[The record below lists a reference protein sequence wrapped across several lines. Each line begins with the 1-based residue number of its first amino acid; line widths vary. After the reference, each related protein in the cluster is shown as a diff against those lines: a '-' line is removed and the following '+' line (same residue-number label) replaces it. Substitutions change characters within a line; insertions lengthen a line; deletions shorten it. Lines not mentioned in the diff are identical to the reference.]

1 MEVLTYS
8 DARAQFKRVLDSAIH
23 DENEVMVTRK
33 NGEAVVVVSLDAWN
47 AINETLY
54 LLSSLRNASRLRS
67 AIEQLDGGLGSERT
81 LIE

>member
-8 DARAQFKRVLDSAIH
+8 DARAQFKRVLDSVIH

-47 AINETLY
+47 AINETLH
-54 LLSSLRNASRLRS
+54 LLSSPRNASRLRA

-81 LIE
+81 LAE

>member
-54 LLSSLRNASRLRS
+54 LLSSPRNASRLRS